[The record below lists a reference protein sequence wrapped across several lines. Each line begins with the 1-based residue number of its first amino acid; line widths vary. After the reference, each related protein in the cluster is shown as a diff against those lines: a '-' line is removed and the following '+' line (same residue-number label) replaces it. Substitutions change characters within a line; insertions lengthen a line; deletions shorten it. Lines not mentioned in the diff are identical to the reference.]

1 MQQKTRSVILFL
13 VIIIIFS
20 LTAIYYIN
28 RAYAD
33 DMISSPTIAL
43 DQHNLQK
50 YSDINVSTSSID
62 TTEMN
67 CRYGTAGFNSH
78 MLSWLPTV
86 GTGWYVNFS
95 ATTPVTN
102 DSQFIPIIR
111 VRQNKVN
118 GVYQNTFYTVPALT
132 DADLGAAITANP
144 GALWLVGNEPD
155 VADVQDDTYPE
166 MYARA
171 YHDVYNF
178 IKQRDPSAQIGI
190 GALSM
195 ATPGRLQ
202 YLDIVWNTYLDL
214 YGTPMPVDVWNI
226 HLYILSEYSIEYGRG
241 DGRLA
246 LGTDPALAKSPPIPG
261 VPYAEQC
268 PWDNIYCRAEHD
280 DVAIFIKQ
288 LTAFRQW
295 MKDHG
300 QREKPLLLSE
310 YGQLYVYIPEGNG
323 CFLSD
328 EFGNCFT
335 PTRVNNYMDATLNWL
350 ETATDS
356 SLGYPADNNRLVQQ
370 WLWFSLRVGNETNNE
385 ESGGSS
391 NLLTINYDSLPAGD
405 VAALTEMGQNYRSH
419 IQSKTL
425 YKNLMASRAL
435 PSVAFTNPPGNTASA
450 TLMVEFHNNGNTKI
464 NQPFN
469 VTFYSDGG
477 LTQEIGTVTINPV
490 LQGCA
495 QQTYT
500 ASVDWVGL
508 SPGLHPYWV
517 KVDSGNAISENSGG
531 SETDNNAAGVVLV
544 DPESVYLP
552 IVTRGVP

>member
-1 MQQKTRSVILFL
+1 MA
-13 VIIIIFS
+13 FS
-20 LTAIYYIN
+20 LTAVYYIN
-28 RAYAD
+28 LAYAD
-33 DMISSPTIAL
+33 DVTYPSSGNPEQYT
-43 DQHNLQK
+43 LQEN
-50 YSDINVSTSSID
+50 SDANNTTFSID
-62 TTEMN
+62 TTELN

-78 MLSWLPTV
+78 MLSWLPTL

-95 ATTPVTN
+95 TTTPVTS
-102 DSQFIPIIR
+102 DSQFVPIIR
-111 VRQNKVN
+111 VRQDKIN
-118 GVYQNTFYTVPALT
+118 GVYQNSYYTIPALT
-132 DADLGAAITANP
+132 DAALGAQIAANP
-144 GALWLVGNEPD
+144 GALWFVGNEPD
-155 VADVQDDTYPE
+155 VADVQDDTYPD

-178 IKQRDPSAQIGI
+178 IKQRDPSAQVGI
-190 GALSM
+190 SALSM

-202 YLDIVWNTYLDL
+202 YLDIVWNSYLDL
-214 YGTPMPVDVWNI
+214 YETPMPVDVWNI
-226 HLYILSEYSIEYGRG
+226 HLYILSEYSAEYGARG

-246 LGTDPALAKSPPIPG
+246 LGTDPVIAKDPPVFP
-261 VPYAEQC
+261 VPYSEQC
-268 PWDNIYCRAEHD
+268 SWDNVYCRAEHD
-280 DVAIFIKQ
+280 DVSIFIEQ

-300 QREKPLLLSE
+300 QREKPLILSE

-335 PTRVNNYMDATLNWL
+335 PTRVNNYMNATLNWL
-350 ETATDS
+350 ETATDP
-356 SLGYPADNNRLVQQ
+356 SLGYSADNNRLVQQ
-370 WLWFSLRVGNETNNE
+370 WLWFSLRVGNETGNE

-391 NLLTINYDSLPAGD
+391 NLLKLNYDSMPAGD
-405 VAALTEMGQNYRSH
+405 VTALTEVGQNYRAH

-425 YKNLMASRAL
+425 YKNLTASRAL
-435 PSVAFTNPPGNTASA
+435 PSVAFTNPPGNTATA
-450 TLMVEFHNNGNTKI
+450 TLTVEFHNNGNTQI

-477 LTQEIGTVTINPV
+477 LTQEIGTVAINPV

-500 ASVDWVGL
+500 ASVDWAGL

-517 KVDSGNAISENSGG
+517 KVDSGNAIPENSGG
-531 SETDNNAAGVVLV
+531 SETDNNAAGIVLV
-544 DPESVYLP
+544 DPESIYLP
-552 IVTRGVP
+552 TVTRGVP